1 METIFDHNI
10 TNEEIK
16 ALTGFDLTK
25 EEYLSADDD
34 QVGYYID
41 IYYLYK
47 IIREDEK
54 KAQEYFDKIP
64 DSPHKYFSIGM
75 FDF

>member
-1 METIFDHNI
+1 METIFDHDV
-10 TNEEIK
+10 TEEEVK

-25 EEYLSADDD
+25 EEYLSVDDD
-34 QVGYYID
+34 QIGYYID

-47 IIREDEK
+47 IIRKDEE
-54 KAQEYFDKIP
+54 KAHEYFDKIP
-64 DSPHKYFSIGM
+64 DSDHKFFSIGM

>member
-1 METIFDHNI
+1 METIFDHNV
-10 TNEEIK
+10 TEEEVN

-25 EEYLSADDD
+25 EKYLEHNDSQIDCY
-34 QVGYYID
+34 VD

-47 IIREDEK
+47 IIREDEE

>member
-1 METIFDHNI
+1 METIFDHNV
-10 TNEEIK
+10 TKEEVK

-25 EEYLSADDD
+25 EEYLSVDDD

-47 IIREDEK
+47 IIREDEE

-64 DSPHKYFSIGM
+64 DSFHKYFSIGM